1 MDPEEERLLV
11 EALKQQPDFECLP
24 IPASWFAKYNIPPR
38 TACGPREYIHSNY
51 AMECSLAPKEL
62 PPIVRTEPLKDKD
75 GNVIL
80 VQPVVVEEPVLE
92 VRERPFQLQNEE
104 EFPIVLVKEDDPIVK
119 KD

>member
-1 MDPEEERLLV
+1 
-11 EALKQQPDFECLP
+11 
-24 IPASWFAKYNIPPR
+24 
-38 TACGPREYIHSNY
+38 
-51 AMECSLAPKEL
+51 MECSLSAERTYRL
-62 PPIVRTEPLKDKD
+62 LSVTEPLKDKD